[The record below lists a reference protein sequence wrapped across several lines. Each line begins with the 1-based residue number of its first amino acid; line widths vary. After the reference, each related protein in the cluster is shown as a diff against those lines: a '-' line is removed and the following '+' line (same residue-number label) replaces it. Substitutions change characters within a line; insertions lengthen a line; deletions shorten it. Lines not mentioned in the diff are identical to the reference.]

1 MIKLGELDEHIGFH
15 LRLAQD
21 ISFRAYAR
29 QVGAPHLKPGRFS
42 AMVVIKNNPGI
53 SQIALGRAISRD
65 KSTITPMVRELV
77 NLGVVLRAPSATD
90 RRSMTL
96 TLTSA
101 GESMLDDL
109 ARAAEAH
116 DRRLDEV
123 VGDQKGVLIEL
134 LKRIEDALV

>member
-1 MIKLGELDEHIGFH
+1 MIKLGMLDEHIGFH

-21 ISFRAYAR
+21 VSFRAYAR
-29 QVGAPHLKPGRFS
+29 QAGAPHLKPGRFA
-42 AMVVIKNNPGI
+42 AMTVIKNNPGI

-77 NLGVVLRAPSATD
+77 SLGLVERVPSTID

-101 GESMLDDL
+101 GDAMLDDL

-123 VGDQKGVLIEL
+123 VGDQKAVLIEL
-134 LKRIEDALV
+134 LKKIEDALV